1 MVEIRGKRCRKV
13 PMILIPEAK
22 ESIDLSYEVCF
33 LLYENMQ
40 FIDVTEFFLIIISA
54 ICLII

>member
-22 ESIDLSYEVCF
+22 ERNDLSYEVCF
-33 LLYENMQ
+33 LLYGNMQ
-40 FIDVTEFFLIIISA
+40 FTVSNVTEFF
-54 ICLII
+54 

>member
-1 MVEIRGKRCRKV
+1 
-13 PMILIPEAK
+13 MILIPEAK